1 MNAHIF
7 QGPEGN
13 KGEKGEPVCAAI
25 KKHKHDFIFILFLVN
40 ISRAGHA
47 LLAHNRISVFLVLL
61 SSDKLKSMSHCINIS
76 FSAGKA
82 GTTGRHSS
90 EFYSL
95 YWYYNQAI

>member
-13 KGEKGEPVCAAI
+13 KGEKGEPVRAAI
-25 KKHKHDFIFILFLVN
+25 KKHKDDFIFILFFVN

-47 LLAHNRISVFLVLL
+47 LFSHNRISVFLVML
-61 SSDKLKSMSHCINIS
+61 SSDKLKSRSHRINIS

-95 YWYYNQAI
+95 YWVL